1 MPLRELHLSTM
12 RERKKHKDEIII
24 DCVTKLPGKQKI
36 RTVNIFDKEDFK
48 RELKNC
54 VLVQL
59 DINNVVG
66 DEFDCSIKEWD
77 MQMWEDMVRA
87 CGQKIKI
94 KEVSLMQ
101 RWKRDQIRP
110 TPKMGS
116 KLGALQIE
124 LEVKMDF
131 FEKFMNFLLKYVF
144 LTKITFYEKNNHF
157 SLKTN

>member
-1 MPLRELHLSTM
+1 MTTQPAELLCDIFQFLYRNEVEKSQLVSRKWNDVISTYQSLMPLRELHLSTM
-12 RERKKHKDEIII
+12 RKRKKHKNEIII

-66 DEFDCSIKEWD
+66 DEFDCSIKKWD
-77 MQMWEDMVRA
+77 MQMWEDMVKA
-87 CGQKIKI
+87 CGQKIKV

-101 RWKRDQIRP
+101 R
-110 TPKMGS
+110 
-116 KLGALQIE
+116 
-124 LEVKMDF
+124 
-131 FEKFMNFLLKYVF
+131 
-144 LTKITFYEKNNHF
+144 
-157 SLKTN
+157 